1 MARKIPRL
9 AQTKIRLP
17 TALRRN
23 LQREADKLKRP
34 LNAEILHRL
43 EQSFLQ
49 QNFSVLMREHAENTA
64 RATATE
70 MQERIDIACTA
81 AATKAVEQVIQQLG
95 QQNRDSDNDKAS

>member
-43 EQSFLQ
+43 DQSFLQ
-49 QNFSVLMREHAENTA
+49 QNFSALMREHIENTA
-64 RATATE
+64 TATAAK
-70 MQERIDIACTA
+70 MQEHIDIACVA
-81 AATKAVEQVIQQLG
+81 AVTKAAEQVAQQFR
-95 QQNRDSDNDKAS
+95 NKDNDNDKTS